1 MRCPKC
7 NQELNPHSER
17 CPNCGTSARFAIP
30 DGDTMTRVRRQI
42 SVMKRE
48 TEVSDV
54 DLSDASFSPV
64 LKFDKPEET
73 VPEEVIEHN
82 PANNFP
88 DESFDPVDIS
98 DMIENEDD
106 SEKKHRDLSASI
118 RHLINNKED
127 DLLAEYYFKD
137 GISDLERVRLAQ
149 SYADLE
155 RRESD
160 PHSARNVDDFSDPR
174 HPQSERRLS
183 DRTGVPSPVREGND
197 GTDSRNGGEQE
208 MSEAAKRLSQF
219 PEEKGLDKL
228 VSDIWDQYDSIRL
241 KVRGFLRR
249 NVFDRIKIVYD
260 QFDAKTT
267 EFTNGILDRVYYK
280 KFGNLKRQRAEGN
293 DEGYWLRLRIWI
305 IVGIV
310 AVLLLGGL
318 ITANVMTSS
327 DINGKW
333 IISTDDAGKP
343 NIIMEFK
350 RGGKASVSVR
360 SEDGWH
366 VHKQGRY
373 KTNRKNGHDMLTIVY
388 EDGDI
393 KRLYYTVDGKAGTF
407 INVDTNV
414 QVVYYLK

>member
-155 RRESD
+155 RREADSRSESNVGELPGTRQSKPD
-160 PHSARNVDDFSDPR
+160 QLPSAV
-174 HPQSERRLS
+174 ERS
-183 DRTGVPSPVREGND
+183 ASQMSVGSD
-197 GTDSRNGGEQE
+197 GTDSQNGGEQE

-267 EFTNGILDRVYYK
+267 EFTNGILDRAYYK